1 MQVLNSIFYFIK
13 IILLFINHNIEGCL
27 MKKLFILTFLFT
39 SSICF
44 AQIESF
50 DSTYVDGI
58 KKNVK
63 STITEIVKDN
73 MTLTEEQAKIFWPLF
88 NDYIAAYDSIIN
100 QRAAIIEEYMMNYYG
115 MDDKTAKELITKTMK
130 LNEDNFTLKKKYLDI
145 MLGKLPAVV
154 VGKFFQID
162 ARITALVDLVRMSSV
177 PLVRKSE

>member
-1 MQVLNSIFYFIK
+1 
-13 IILLFINHNIEGCL
+13 
-27 MKKLFILTFLFT
+27 MKKLFILTFLFG

-50 DSTYVDGI
+50 DSTYIEGI

-63 STITEIVKDN
+63 SAITEIVKDN

-88 NDYIAAYDSIIN
+88 NDYIAAYDSIRN
-100 QRAAIIEEYMMNYYG
+100 QSAAIIEEYMMNYYG
-115 MDDKTAKELITKTMK
+115 MDDKTAKELLTKSMK
-130 LNEDNFTLKKKYLDI
+130 LNEEVFTLKKKHLDI

-162 ARITALVDLVRMSSV
+162 ARTTALVDVVRMSSV
-177 PLVRKSE
+177 PLVRKPE